1 MFSIYDLIREADGD
15 ENAQGNAGDAGAP
28 EAAPDAGG
36 DDAATND
43 AGGDD
48 NQDDD
53 EFNMDASL
61 DDDGAEGGDDTGGG
75 DDAGDDA
82 GGDDLGGGGGSSEG
96 DEDVVDNNTNIF
108 DSLTAEEQQIKIRE
122 LKNQYKELYSSTDD
136 LIDRLSNFCADESNY
151 HVINKVSDALRRV
164 RQYLGDYFVYTFP
177 TKTFIEND
185 IMYNEFLY
193 IVSRISSVLEKF
205 AKQVEKEDEK

>member
-15 ENAQGNAGDAGAP
+15 ENAQGNTGDAGAA

-36 DDAATND
+36 DDTATND

-61 DDDGAEGGDDTGGG
+61 DDDGAEGGDDAGGG
-75 DDAGDDA
+75 DDTGDDA
-82 GGDDLGGGGGSSEG
+82 GSDDLGGGGSSEG
-96 DEDVVDNNTNIF
+96 EEDVVDNNTNIF

-205 AKQVEKEDEK
+205 AKQVEEEDEK